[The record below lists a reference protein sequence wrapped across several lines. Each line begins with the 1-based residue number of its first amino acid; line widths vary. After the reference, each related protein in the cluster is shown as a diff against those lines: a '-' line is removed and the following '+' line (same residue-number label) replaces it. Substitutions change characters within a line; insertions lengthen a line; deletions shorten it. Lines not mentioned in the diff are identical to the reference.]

1 MVYKASNGD
10 IMKMFEDEDS
20 ISIHIRKQ
28 LNNEYIVRLTAE
40 SGATK
45 LFITDNW
52 ENLFK
57 D

>member
-1 MVYKASNGD
+1 MVYNASKKD
-10 IMKMFEDEDS
+10 IMMMFDDEES
-20 ISIHIRKQ
+20 ITINIKQ
-28 LNNEYIVRLTAE
+28 EGDDFLVRLTSE

-52 ENLFK
+52 EDLFK

>member
-1 MVYKASNGD
+1 
-10 IMKMFEDEDS
+10 MKMFEDEDS

-28 LNNEYIVRLTAE
+28 LNNEYIVRLTSE

-52 ENLFK
+52 EDLFK